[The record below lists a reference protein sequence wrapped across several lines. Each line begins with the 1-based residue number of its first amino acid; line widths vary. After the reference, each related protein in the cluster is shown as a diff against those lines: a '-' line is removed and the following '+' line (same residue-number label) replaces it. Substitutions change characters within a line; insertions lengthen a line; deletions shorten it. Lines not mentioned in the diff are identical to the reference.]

1 VVRHVHS
8 AVQASPDFDDS
19 SGSYPVQQK
28 VTSATT
34 VSRDV
39 ERAKTPHDLVPGFGP
54 TNLGDRWR
62 VRQSRERASPDSAGT
77 DLQAYLNDLSEKVIS
92 RTAE

>member
-1 VVRHVHS
+1 VGRHVHS
-8 AVQASPDFDDS
+8 AVQYSPDFDDS

-54 TNLGDRWR
+54 TNLGTVGEFANRANER
-62 VRQSRERASPDSAGT
+62 VPIAPGRICKP
-77 DLQAYLNDLSEKVIS
+77 I
-92 RTAE
+92 

>member
-1 VVRHVHS
+1 VGRHVHS
-8 AVQASPDFDDS
+8 AVQYSPDFDDS

-54 TNLGDRWR
+54 TNLGTVCEFANRANER
-62 VRQSRERASPDSAGT
+62 VPIAPGLPRAEILGG
-77 DLQAYLNDLSEKVIS
+77 KF
-92 RTAE
+92 